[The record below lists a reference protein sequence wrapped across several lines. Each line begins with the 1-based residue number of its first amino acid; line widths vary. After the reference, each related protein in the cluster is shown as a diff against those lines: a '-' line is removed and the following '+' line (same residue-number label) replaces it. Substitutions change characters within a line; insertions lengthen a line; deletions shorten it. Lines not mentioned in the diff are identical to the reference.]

1 MRRIGILSIVVLL
14 CVLSVACG
22 SIFSRSPPTA
32 ENVKQAKDKLFDS
45 AGVPNSK
52 AGELYHEAA
61 AKADRFSGEMN
72 ARKHEALAAAARLS
86 KNVDN
91 AVDYTA
97 PKVEEMVDKAKEWTE
112 AMGEKAREAKEEA
125 MDRAGVPRT
134 KIGELYHQGAAKVDD
149 MMGDSLNA
157 RRHEALVAAKRI
169 NDDPTDVVHNVE
181 PLAKGVFGKLKEW
194 TGKAQDKAIDMKDE
208 AYDRAGVPK
217 TKIGE
222 LYHQGAAKIDQLL
235 GDDLDARRH
244 EALVAAKRF
253 NDNPSDVRYNM
264 EPVTSGVSDKL
275 KQWSGQA
282 QDKAID
288 MKDEAMD
295 RAGVPRTK
303 IGELYHQGAAKVDD
317 MMGDS
322 LNARRHEALVSA
334 KRINDDPTDVRYNTE
349 PVAHGVIGKLKEWT
363 GLAHDKAQE
372 AGDFANDKY
381 YQAKGNAREIY
392 HDARDNMRDS
402 TISEDSRDFARDQY
416 SQGKSKVG
424 GIIQNTKET
433 IRDLGANQHGDRFSS
448 SDRGVMDFD
457 KDFATDTFD
466 YQTSQSRSPRKVSHE
481 KSHSGIFGNKFSRST
496 NTSDQF
502 HAEKSHSHVLPIV
515 ILSLLSGGL
524 LYLFFSQN
532 ESANK
537 ARGKFYEAKGNAKEL
552 YRAGKARAGD
562 IFEERAQEKNKE
574 LVQNELKDT
583 VPEVNKA
590 PLGSKYL
597 SFPLT
602 AGHTAGLG
610 QSNIGVS
617 GSVPQS
623 GGAYAAG
630 YHEGFR
636 DGKDINEGH
645 DNKPTSTSRVH

>member
-1 MRRIGILSIVVLL
+1 M
-14 CVLSVACG
+14 
-22 SIFSRSPPTA
+22 
-32 ENVKQAKDKLFDS
+32 KD
-45 AGVPNSK
+45 
-52 AGELYHEAA
+52 EA
-61 AKADRFSGEMN
+61 F
-72 ARKHEALAAAARLS
+72 
-86 KNVDN
+86 
-91 AVDYTA
+91 
-97 PKVEEMVDKAKEWTE
+97 
-112 AMGEKAREAKEEA
+112 
-125 MDRAGVPRT
+125 DRAGVPRT

-169 NDDPTDVVHNVE
+169 NDDPSDVVHNVE
-181 PLAKGVFGKLKEW
+181 PLAKGIVGKVKEW

-208 AYDRAGVPK
+208 AYERAGVPK

-222 LYHQGAAKIDQLL
+222 LYHQGAAKVDQLL

-282 QDKAID
+282 QEKAGD
-288 MKDEAMD
+288 MKDEAFD

-303 IGELYHQGAAKVDD
+303 IGEFYHQGAAKVDD
-317 MMGDS
+317 MMGDG

-334 KRINDDPTDVRYNTE
+334 KRFNDNPSDVRYAAE
-349 PVAHGVIGKLKEWT
+349 PVAHGVLGKLKEWT
-363 GLAHDKAQE
+363 GLAQDKAEE

-381 YQAKGNAREIY
+381 YQAKGNARDIY
-392 HDARDNMRDS
+392 HNAQDHMRDS
-402 TISEDSRDFARDQY
+402 TISEDARDY
-416 SQGKSKVG
+416 AAEKYYQGKSNAR
-424 GIIQNTKET
+424 GIFQNAKES
-433 IRDLGANQHGDRFSS
+433 IRDLGANQHGDRFAS
-448 SDRGVMDFD
+448 SDRGGMDFD
-457 KDFATDTFD
+457 KDFATDTFN
-466 YQTSQSRSPRKVSHE
+466 YQTSKGGNARDTLHAAKENVKDKVNHVMDKSHSFDRSHE

-502 HAEKSHSHVLPIV
+502 HAEKSKSHVLPIV

-524 LYLFFSQN
+524 LYLFFSHN

-574 LVQNELKDT
+574 LVQNELKNS
-583 VPEVNKA
+583 VPEANSKA
-590 PLGSKYL
+590 QLGSKYL

-602 AGHTAGLG
+602 ANHSAGLG

-617 GSVPQS
+617 GSVQPS

-630 YHEGFR
+630 YHEGLNDAKNLK
-636 DGKDINEGH
+636 DGHEGL
-645 DNKPTSTSRVH
+645 DNKPSSSNRVH